1 MSENKAGLLKK
12 TVQLIIVALFAKG
25 LGFVR
30 EMVLAYYYG
39 TSMVSDVFVA
49 VQNIPSIIFTIFGVA
64 ITTEFIP
71 IYSGIRMK
79 DGTEQADRFANNI
92 FNIFFPLSVNKTN
105 TFLNGIMS

>member
-1 MSENKAGLLKK
+1 MSENKTGLLKK

-49 VQNIPSIIFTIFGVA
+49 VQNIPSIIFTIFGV
-64 ITTEFIP
+64 F
-71 IYSGIRMK
+71 
-79 DGTEQADRFANNI
+79 QAFGQAFCRRFY
-92 FNIFFPLSVNKTN
+92 
-105 TFLNGIMS
+105 G